1 MRIVKYCLGLVWIIF
16 SVVLSVDAVARAV
29 EPEASIKANYWAIW
43 NQSHENNSRSI
54 DHGRFDHLL
63 ATYVIVDHPSGIN
76 RFRYADV
83 SPGDRKKLR
92 QYIAG
97 LARLDPRDYSRMEQK
112 AYWLNLYNVLMLSS
126 VLRAYPVKSLAIN
139 SIKDK
144 QLIRV
149 AGVKL
154 SLEDIENRILRPLWQ
169 DRKIVFGLSC
179 ATLSC
184 PNIQQQAFTSSNT
197 GQLLERSAREFINHP
212 RGVNLKNKQLQASQI
227 FQWFGHDFGSD
238 KKMIKFF
245 AHYAEDLK
253 ALYLLGFSGEI
264 AYSFDSRVNAPETIW
279 PL

>member
-1 MRIVKYCLGLVWIIF
+1 MFDADWMRLTPHPACCIRCICT
-16 SVVLSVDAVARAV
+16 
-29 EPEASIKANYWAIW
+29 KA
-43 NQSHENNSRSI
+43 
-54 DHGRFDHLL
+54 
-63 ATYVIVDHPSGIN
+63 
-76 RFRYADV
+76 
-83 SPGDRKKLR
+83 DRCQGGKR
-92 QYIAG
+92 QG
-97 LARLDPRDYSRMEQK
+97 
-112 AYWLNLYNVLMLSS
+112 
-126 VLRAYPVKSLAIN
+126 
-139 SIKDK
+139 
-144 QLIRV
+144 
-149 AGVKL
+149 
-154 SLEDIENRILRPLWQ
+154 Q

-253 ALYLLGFSGEI
+253 ALYLLSFSGEI

>member
-1 MRIVKYCLGLVWIIF
+1 M
-16 SVVLSVDAVARAV
+16 
-29 EPEASIKANYWAIW
+29 
-43 NQSHENNSRSI
+43 
-54 DHGRFDHLL
+54 
-63 ATYVIVDHPSGIN
+63 IVDHPSGIN

-112 AYWLNLYNVLMLSS
+112 AYWLNLYNALMLSS
-126 VLRAYPVKSLAIN
+126 VLRAYPVKSLVIN

-144 QLIRV
+144 KLIRV

-184 PNIQQQAFTSSNT
+184 PNIQQQAFTSSNI

-253 ALYLLGFSGEI
+253 ALYLLSFSGEI